1 MPEDLLGAGIPKPRL
16 GLVEVLVG
24 FRRCRLA
31 EWLEHGPGQRV
42 GAICSYRKLL
52 LLLNQG
58 LGSAAAPNPRVM
70 RGSWPLHHD
79 VAYLVTGISDDLYI
93 DAESLFVTAVEVV
106 RGRSGWAIPCSWLCS
121 KLDERPCNVV
131 IS

>member
-24 FRRCRLA
+24 FSRCRLA
-31 EWLEHGPGQRV
+31 ERLEHGPRQRV

-58 LGSAAAPNPRVM
+58 LGSAAAPNP
-70 RGSWPLHHD
+70 
-79 VAYLVTGISDDLYI
+79 
-93 DAESLFVTAVEVV
+93 
-106 RGRSGWAIPCSWLCS
+106 
-121 KLDERPCNVV
+121 
-131 IS
+131 